1 LADNSFTHLVVVGSS
16 AGGIGALSGL
26 VSSLPDDFDA
36 PIVVAQHLDPNRE
49 SHLQEILARKSPL
62 PVKTVTEHEP
72 LQAGVIFV
80 VPANRHVNITDSEID
95 LSSEPSSGQP
105 MPSINILME
114 TAAGV
119 FGENFIAIVLSGT
132 GTDGTE
138 GARTVSQAGGTVIIQ
153 DPDTAEFR
161 EMPRSLAPSTVD
173 IVSSLEEIGPVLKNL
188 ISGIAVPE
196 ESSGEEGLDLE
207 RFLEELHR
215 NRGVDFRSYKRPT
228 ILRRLGRRMAA
239 TNCESL
245 DEYSRY
251 VDEHPE
257 EYRQLIGA
265 FLIKVT
271 EFFRDPELFDYLK
284 AEVLPELIEEAREE
298 ENQLRIWSAGCATGE
313 EAYSLAILVSEALG
327 QEAGL
332 FNVRILATDI
342 DEDAVK
348 FARRGLYPP
357 SALKGLSVE
366 QIRRYFVEEDGSYQ
380 VKKQIRGMIVFGE
393 HDLAQ
398 RSPFPNVDL
407 VVSRNVLIYF
417 SNELQRRAL
426 QLFAYS
432 LRDGGYLVMG
442 KAESPSLLADL
453 FAPVDRHNKV
463 YRRHGERFLLPPTLP
478 TSLTPRARLERSS
491 GGQNVL
497 RGQPEAQQQLTLASR
512 IVDGDLISQ
521 LPVGVA
527 VVARDYTIEAINA
540 AARRML
546 SIPSVGVGQDFLH
559 AMQEAPYAEVR
570 RAIDETFR
578 EGRTTQAD
586 EFAVEEA
593 TTGEPNYLRLNCY
606 PRRTEAEGQRVRS
619 VIVTVEDVTAAVRI
633 RRLTE
638 KNLRLEEA
646 NRNLGQLNEE
656 LQAAHEESL
665 VNTEEAQAAAEEVET
680 LNEELQATVEEL
692 NTTNDDLQ
700 ARATELQELAQRR
713 EEERQLTEAARRRAE
728 DLVEQLQ
735 SERSRLEAIV
745 VNISDA
751 VLAVDTDGQVL
762 FSNQVFG
769 ETFGEHTGAE
779 QNPLG
784 SREVLDESGEE
795 LPPESTP
802 ASRAAGRESFA
813 MRFAVRGQEGALRR
827 FEARGRPIQGDGVT
841 GGVLVIR
848 EVTNG

>member
-478 TSLTPRARLERSS
+478 TSLTPRARLKRSS

-795 LPPESTP
+795 LPSESTP